1 MVGTQAR
8 YPVSKLSVFELT
20 FGKAQKS
27 ISPELV
33 GVNELKLWHTIP
45 DLSYYATKI
54 VPAMPID
61 DYCYV
66 YTPFS
71 IYLIR
76 LEKNRVNEIQTSSA
90 ATAIADHFSDDPKKP
105 FEFSTSKTE
114 RSLLNYA
121 A

>member
-1 MVGTQAR
+1 M
-8 YPVSKLSVFELT
+8 
-20 FGKAQKS
+20 
-27 ISPELV
+27 
-33 GVNELKLWHTIP
+33 HTIS
-45 DLSYYATKI
+45 DLNYYANKI

-90 ATAIADHFSDDPKKP
+90 ATAISDHFSSDPNKP
-105 FEFSTSKTE
+105 FELSASKTE
-114 RSLLNYA
+114 RSLLNYTTYEMKLDFTTRLQPLPGNRLLICDERA
-121 A
+121 DWHVLALKFD